1 MLDTAAYIGG
11 PFEYVLTN
19 RVTLHRSLLGLDR
32 LSDHAAYIELA
43 DAGGTDLFANMLEY
57 GDGSV
62 QSCTYVTKDPNGF
75 RDEHLELIQA
85 TRHGLSCALEPV
97 AMRKSTASLLRTYL
111 GSRPAAAVV
120 EGSIRRGEHTALDA
134 VVMFTD
140 LRGFTQKSETWS
152 EAALLNALNG
162 YFDVMVHAV
171 EAKGGDVLK
180 FMGDGILSIFPIGEE
195 RKSITCRDAIE
206 AARAALVAMNR
217 LNEERVKADEEAL
230 SVGIGI
236 HRGTVTYGNIGSPN
250 RLDFTVLGSAVNVA
264 SRV

>member
-1 MLDTAAYIGG
+1 
-11 PFEYVLTN
+11 
-19 RVTLHRSLLGLDR
+19 
-32 LSDHAAYIELA
+32 
-43 DAGGTDLFANMLEY
+43 
-57 GDGSV
+57 
-62 QSCTYVTKDPNGF
+62 
-75 RDEHLELIQA
+75 
-85 TRHGLSCALEPV
+85 
-97 AMRKSTASLLRTYL
+97 MRKSTASLLRTYL

-264 SRV
+264 SRVQDLCKSVGEPVLATGAIAEYWPTDFVAKGSHAVRGVSELIDVFALKV